1 MGIEECVDVNCNFV
15 WSFLLEASPS
25 ANLHLQSTTFAVLRL
40 TANGE
45 PWMPFGN
52 HCRSDSQRNA
62 VMLLRERHKVKR
74 FSVRTV
80 WKDLV
85 FFFFS
90 SLSKY
95 FYYHVKFISFISI
108 SMKNILFSCQ
118 PHRQWTKWN
127 FVKNFVTCI
136 VYILIFRYKFKIS
149 CLEQFCKKVLQ
160 FSVYNLSFFIYESNS
175 SFITISQQWMIEWL
189 LKIRFL
195 HQS

>member
-85 FFFFS
+85 FFFFFLLYRNIS
-90 SLSKY
+90 TITWNSFHKEYLWKAY
-95 FYYHVKFISFISI
+95 CFLASFIDNANETS
-108 SMKNILFSCQ
+108 L
-118 PHRQWTKWN
+118 
-127 FVKNFVTCI
+127 KNFV
-136 VYILIFRYKFKIS
+136 YMY
-149 CLEQFCKKVLQ
+149 CLYFN
-160 FSVYNLSFFIYESNS
+160 FSI
-175 SFITISQQWMIEWL
+175 
-189 LKIRFL
+189 
-195 HQS
+195 

>member
-85 FFFFS
+85 FFFFFFS
-90 SLSKY
+90 IEIFLLSREI
-95 FYYHVKFISFISI
+95 HFIHF
-108 SMKNILFSCQ
+108 N
-118 PHRQWTKWN
+118 
-127 FVKNFVTCI
+127 
-136 VYILIFRYKFKIS
+136 
-149 CLEQFCKKVLQ
+149 
-160 FSVYNLSFFIYESNS
+160 IYEKHIVFLSAS
-175 SFITISQQWMIEWL
+175 STVNEMKF
-189 LKIRFL
+189 R
-195 HQS
+195 

>member
-25 ANLHLQSTTFAVLRL
+25 ANLHFVVSTTFAVLRL

-85 FFFFS
+85 FFFFFS
-90 SLSKY
+90 IEIFLLSREI
-95 FYYHVKFISFISI
+95 HFIRF
-108 SMKNILFSCQ
+108 N
-118 PHRQWTKWN
+118 
-127 FVKNFVTCI
+127 
-136 VYILIFRYKFKIS
+136 
-149 CLEQFCKKVLQ
+149 
-160 FSVYNLSFFIYESNS
+160 IYEKHIVFLSAS
-175 SFITISQQWMIEWL
+175 STVNEMKL
-189 LKIRFL
+189 R
-195 HQS
+195 

>member
-1 MGIEECVDVNCNFV
+1 MGIEECNVDVNCNFV

-85 FFFFS
+85 FFFFFFFFSIEIFLLSHEIYFTKNIYILHIVFLPVS
-90 SLSKY
+90 STMSINETSLK
-95 FYYHVKFISFISI
+95 ISFI
-108 SMKNILFSCQ
+108 
-118 PHRQWTKWN
+118 
-127 FVKNFVTCI
+127 CI

-149 CLEQFCKKVLQ
+149 SLVPLN
-160 FSVYNLSFFIYESNS
+160 NL
-175 SFITISQQWMIEWL
+175 
-189 LKIRFL
+189 
-195 HQS
+195 

>member
-85 FFFFS
+85 FFFLLYRNISIITWNSFHKEY
-90 SLSKY
+90 LWKVYY
-95 FYYHVKFISFISI
+95 FLVSFIDNEWNKTSLKI
-108 SMKNILFSCQ
+108 SL
-118 PHRQWTKWN
+118 
-127 FVKNFVTCI
+127 
-136 VYILIFRYKFKIS
+136 YILSIF
-149 CLEQFCKKVLQ
+149 
-160 FSVYNLSFFIYESNS
+160 
-175 SFITISQQWMIEWL
+175 
-189 LKIRFL
+189 
-195 HQS
+195 

>member
-85 FFFFS
+85 FFFFFLLYRNIFTITWNS
-90 SLSKY
+90 FHSFQYLWKTYCFLVSLIDSERNE
-95 FYYHVKFISFISI
+95 IS
-108 SMKNILFSCQ
+108 L
-118 PHRQWTKWN
+118 
-127 FVKNFVTCI
+127 
-136 VYILIFRYKFKIS
+136 KIS
-149 CLEQFCKKVLQ
+149 LHVLSI
-160 FSVYNLSFFIYESNS
+160 F
-175 SFITISQQWMIEWL
+175 
-189 LKIRFL
+189 
-195 HQS
+195 

>member
-1 MGIEECVDVNCNFV
+1 MGIEECNVDVNCNFV

-85 FFFFS
+85 FFFFFFS

-95 FYYHVKFISFISI
+95 FYYHMKFISQKI
-108 SMKNILFSCQ
+108 SMESILFSCQ
-118 PHRQWTKWN
+118 FHRQCQLMK
-127 FVKNFVTCI
+127 
-136 VYILIFRYKFKIS
+136 
-149 CLEQFCKKVLQ
+149 
-160 FSVYNLSFFIYESNS
+160 
-175 SFITISQQWMIEWL
+175 
-189 LKIRFL
+189 L
-195 HQS
+195 H

>member
-118 PHRQWTKWN
+118 SHRQWTKWN

-136 VYILIFRYKFKIS
+136 VYILILRYKFKIS
-149 CLEQFCKKVLQ
+149 CLVPLNSFVKR
-160 FSVYNLSFFIYESNS
+160 FYNSA
-175 SFITISQQWMIEWL
+175 FITYHSSSTNPILHLSRSHSSEWL
-189 LKIRFL
+189 NGY
-195 HQS
+195 